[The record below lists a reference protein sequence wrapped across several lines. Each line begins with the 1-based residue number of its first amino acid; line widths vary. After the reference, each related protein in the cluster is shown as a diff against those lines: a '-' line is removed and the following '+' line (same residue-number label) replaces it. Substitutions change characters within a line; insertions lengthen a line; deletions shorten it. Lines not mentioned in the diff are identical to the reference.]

1 MDDIQKIIENIILKS
16 IKSPPTFIRGTQMVQ
31 VPRKYFLELEHY
43 YKTLKNTIPD
53 ELNDDEE
60 DNDSESDHDYP
71 GMMIL

>member
-31 VPRKYFLELEHY
+31 VPRKYFLELENY
-43 YKTLKNTIPD
+43 YKTLKNTVPD
-53 ELNDDEE
+53 ELNDDE
-60 DNDSESDHDYP
+60 DNDSDSDHDYP